1 LRTID
6 LDLALCDDLHVKA
19 EDRTLPDPEI
29 LHRPF
34 LAISLR
40 ELRPELTLAGFGM
53 RVEEIA
59 AALPNKKM
67 IELDRYT
74 ELLRRE
80 VRHASNHR
88 ED

>member
-1 LRTID
+1 
-6 LDLALCDDLHVKA
+6 
-19 EDRTLPDPEI
+19 

-34 LAISLR
+34 LAILLR
-40 ELRPELTLAGFGM
+40 ELAREMTLAGFGM
-53 RVEEIA
+53 SVEEIA
-59 AALPNKKM
+59 AALPDKEM

-80 VRHASNHR
+80 VRYASDHR